1 MERETVQANVM
12 DKNYQNTN
20 SSIEAANDN
29 ETKKS
34 EHAITAEI
42 SVEVT
47 GEDEPTKYDKRR
59 KRWAIVALWSF
70 VALILSGLFFF
81 LVNMDVYSFSAAM
94 ISLAVFIY
102 SFVRAGDIDPEEEIG
117 YTPWW
122 YGGL

>member
-1 MERETVQANVM
+1 MG
-12 DKNYQNTN
+12 KNYQNTN
-20 SSIEAANDN
+20 SIIEAANNN
-29 ETKKS
+29 ETKKP
-34 EHAITAEI
+34 EHIITAEI
-42 SVEVT
+42 SVDVT

-81 LVNMDVYSFSAAM
+81 LVDMDVYSFSAAM

-102 SFVRAGDIDPEEEIG
+102 SFVRADDIDPEEEIG